1 MWYHHW
7 IILAVLAALA
17 LPVYLLDHLLLKS
30 RGDIFLFD
38 ASGMITGF
46 YGLWLAVHIPVSSI
60 AMYFFNADRIYGLH
74 AVMAVASAGIL
85 LAGLTIVSHV
95 DSARSK
101 SRHEARMAMREGLFD
116 AITLEKWWSAGSPDR
131 PDRVGVVVTF
141 EHSGRVAAS
150 VHGRTERPDARGV
163 YHGEMRPQKQVTAG
177 EKIEYE
183 FPLKYYADEP
193 APDVT
198 FSFMLFRDRTGSAP
212 EDIIKNYVAAPQRR
226 DDGERFYAALPPP
239 DVAPSGAAEAEP
251 GVRE

>member
-7 IILAVLAALA
+7 MILAVLATLA

-38 ASGMITGF
+38 ASGMIVWF
-46 YGLWLAVHIPVSSI
+46 YGLWLAVHIPVSSM
-60 AMYFFNADRIYGLH
+60 AMYFVNAERVYGLH
-74 AVMAVASAGIL
+74 AVTAVASAGIL

-95 DSARSK
+95 DSTRSK
-101 SRHEARMAMREGLFD
+101 SRHETRMAMREGLFD
-116 AITLEKWWSAGSPDR
+116 AISLEKWWYVGSPDR
-131 PDRVGVVVTF
+131 PARVGVVVAF

-150 VHGRTERPDARGV
+150 VHGRTGRPDPRGI
-163 YHGEMRPQKQVTAG
+163 YHGEMRPQQQVRAG

-183 FPLKYYADEP
+183 FPLKYYTDEP
-193 APDVT
+193 VPEVT

-212 EDIIKNYVAAPQRR
+212 EDIIKAYVAAPERR

-239 DVAPSGAAEAEP
+239 AAPPIRRSA
-251 GVRE
+251 R